1 MKTTIIKHTALAIFL
16 LLTVGLVGCGD
27 EENETKTPSE
37 MLIGRWKLVKVGE
50 TKAEIPYYLTL
61 KANGISIREYY
72 DSDKKNMI
80 TETRNY
86 TQSTEWVYDDELKR
100 FNAFIQIDV
109 TTYSC
114 HLKNKEM
121 VLDPVYPSFMP
132 IQENY
137 WREYY
142 IKVKE

>member
-1 MKTTIIKHTALAIFL
+1 
-16 LLTVGLVGCGD
+16 
-27 EENETKTPSE
+27 